1 MYTSNFHI
9 RNYESSNKL
18 EGEVSWRSPSNIA
31 LIKYWGKHGN
41 QLPCNPSLS
50 FSLKNSFTETTLEY
64 GAAKG
69 EHPKLQYFF
78 EGKHEVSFEAKVKKF
93 VKNIDE
99 YFPFLKHTDLN
110 INSHNTFP
118 HSSGIASSASSMSA
132 LALCFCS
139 IERKHYKSLQDDQT
153 FYRKASFIA
162 RLGSGSASRSV
173 YEGFSVWGKNKLISN
188 SSDLFAIPL
197 LSKTGDQLSKL
208 KDYILLVD
216 SGSKEVSS
224 TAGHALM
231 KGHPFADARF
241 EQANKNLEKILTAIE
256 EDNWNDFAG
265 ITENEALSLHAMMMT
280 SNPSYILLKPNTLQ
294 IIEKIKQAR
303 KQKALSVCFTID
315 AGPNVHL
322 IYPERESRKVRAFI
336 EKELLE
342 FCSNRQGIEDE
353 MGSGPLQLN
362 KK

>member
-1 MYTSNFHI
+1 MDKSNFHI
-9 RNYESSNKL
+9 RNYESSSKPQ
-18 EGEVSWRSPSNIA
+18 GEVSWRSPSNIA

-50 FSLKNSFTETTLEY
+50 FSLKNSYTETNVRYAPAEEKKP
-64 GAAKG
+64 A
-69 EHPKLQYFF
+69 LQYSF
-78 EGKHEVSFEAKVKKF
+78 EGKHEVSFETKVKKF
-93 VKNIDE
+93 IKNIYE
-99 YFPFLKHTDLN
+99 YFPFLKHTDLS
-110 INSHNTFP
+110 ISSHNTFP

-139 IERKHYKSLQDDQT
+139 IERQCFQSLQDEGD

-173 YEGFSVWGKNKLISN
+173 YEGFSVWGENKLISN
-188 SSDLFAIPL
+188 SSDLFAISL
-197 LSKTGDQLSKL
+197 LSQRGDHFNKL

-216 SGSKEVSS
+216 SRSKEISS

-231 KGHPFADARF
+231 KNHSFANARF
-241 EQANKNLEKILTAIE
+241 EQAKENLDKILTAIE
-256 EDNWNDFAG
+256 QDNWNDFAD

-280 SNPSYILLKPNTLQ
+280 SNPSYILLKPNTLK
-294 IIEKIKQAR
+294 IIDKIKQAR

-322 IYPERESRKVRAFI
+322 IYPERESRKVRTFI
-336 EKELLE
+336 EQELLIY
-342 FCSNRQGIEDE
+342 CSDEKGIEDQ
-353 MGSGPLQLN
+353 MGKGPQQI
-362 KK
+362 K